1 METSKERIQS
11 LIEKI
16 CYEEKQNIYYNI
28 DEIKEYFNLSI
39 DDFLDNSTCY
49 EYDYFYKSMCYCY
62 FITLNIND
70 YEKITIH
77 ILDKEAQNGT
87 NQ

>member
-1 METSKERIQS
+1 METSRGRIEE

-16 CYEEKQNIYYNI
+16 YYQEKQSIYYSTH
-28 DEIKEYFNLSI
+28 EIKEHFNVSI

-62 FITLNIND
+62 FITLNINEHD
-70 YEKITIH
+70 KITIH
-77 ILDKEAQNGT
+77 ILDKEVENGT